1 MTPPAQPAGASDAA
15 GSGQPHPTDTPE
27 EPATVSAP
35 PLAFGMGNPTADC
48 IADSAGGLTFDLDA
62 PERTDASD
70 HWSAALVLRRR
81 AGGAGGEEAEE
92 VRLPLTPNGDGRL
105 RAVLPRTVALPE
117 GRWDVHVAQGDE
129 DPVRLV
135 PGLLDLRSLVDRR
148 PGPSTSPLA
157 VRIPYATKHGNLSL
171 RSWLRGPHAEA
182 GDILLD
188 DDGLTVHGVL
198 YRVEDP
204 EAWLADAVVEARC
217 RRDAELVVT
226 APLTADGPDFTFALP
241 YAEPAAEWRGGL
253 DVWDL
258 TLRRPDG
265 TDPVRI
271 ARILDDVVDKQQI
284 FAYPPR
290 AIDTPYAAAQA
301 GPYYTVDNDLSV
313 RIDERPPAAR

>member
-1 MTPPAQPAGASDAA
+1 MTPPDRPAGAAR
-15 GSGQPHPTDTPE
+15 SGQPHPTDTPE
-27 EPATVSAP
+27 EPTTVSAP
-35 PLAFGMGNPTADC
+35 PLAFGMGTPTADC

-62 PERTDASD
+62 PERSDTSD

-81 AGGAGGEEAEE
+81 AGGTEE
-92 VRLPLTPNGDGRL
+92 VEEIRLPLTPNGDGRL
-105 RAVLPRTVALPE
+105 RAVLPSTVALPE

-182 GDILLD
+182 GDIVLD
-188 DDGLTVHGVL
+188 DDALTVHGVL

-204 EAWLADAVVEARC
+204 VAWLADAVVEARC

-226 APLTADGPDFTFALP
+226 APVTADGADFTFTLP
-241 YAEPAAEWRGGL
+241 YAELSAGWRGGL

-258 TLRRPDG
+258 ALRRPDDP
-265 TDPVRI
+265 DPVRI
-271 ARILDDVVDKQQI
+271 ARLLDDVVDKQQI

-301 GPYYTVDNDLSV
+301 GPYYTADNDLSV